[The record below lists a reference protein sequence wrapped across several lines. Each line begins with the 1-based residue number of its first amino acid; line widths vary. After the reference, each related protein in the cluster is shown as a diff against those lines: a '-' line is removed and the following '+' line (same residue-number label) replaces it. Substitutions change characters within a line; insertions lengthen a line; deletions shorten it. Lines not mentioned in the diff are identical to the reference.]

1 MAGKWKRMK
10 GWYKKVT
17 GKIILEAVNLKKYY
31 HRGAEIVKA
40 LDGVELKIKESEII
54 SIVGPSGSGKTTLM
68 NLISCLDKISAG
80 SLKIDNVDVAS
91 LEENDLIKIRRENIG
106 FVFQRF
112 YLIPTL
118 TVRENVELPLIF
130 AKKNIDAKNIS
141 NLLKE
146 VDLED
151 KKELPVKYLSGGDKQ
166 RTGIARALVNNPKIL
181 IADEPTG
188 KLETKIGSQ
197 ILELFKRLSQKGLAV
212 FIATHDLE
220 LAKATQKIIH
230 LQDGKIIPKEKSD
243 LYY

>member
-1 MAGKWKRMK
+1 MEA
-10 GWYKKVT
+10 KV
-17 GKIILEAVNLKKYY
+17 ILEAKGLKKYY
-31 HRGAEIVKA
+31 QRGSEMVRA
-40 LDGVELKIKESEII
+40 LDGVDFKIMEREIV

-68 NLISCLDKISAG
+68 NLIGCLDKATEG
-80 SLKIDNVDVAS
+80 TLKIVNTEVTP

-118 TVRENVELPLIF
+118 TVRENIELPLIF
-130 AKKNIDAKNIS
+130 AKKSINEKKVS
-141 NLLKE
+141 VLLKE
-146 VDLED
+146 VGL
-151 KKELPVKYLSGGDKQ
+151 KGKERIQVKYLSGGDKQ

-188 KLETKIGSQ
+188 KLETKVRGQ
-197 ILELFKRLSQKGLAV
+197 ILELFKSLSEKGLAIC
-212 FIATHDLE
+212 IATHDLE
-220 LAKATQKIIH
+220 LAQATQRIIH